1 MNFNTDEEKQALKNS
16 LLNTENLNET
26 LECLEH
32 VLIHRTPFALYV
44 ATADRADCI
53 WIFDPDTVYE
63 MVGGKDKYDSV
74 RSEMLVTEEDQAMGV
89 IFFIFKKIGPL
100 YSIRLD
106 IDVIDEIIND
116 IYETLSD

>member
-44 ATADRADCI
+44 ATADRADCM

-63 MVGGKDKYDSV
+63 MVGGIDKYTSV
-74 RSEMLVTEEDQAMGV
+74 YDEMFPTDEDKSVGV
-89 IFFIFKKIGPL
+89 VFFILKKVGPL
-100 YSIRLD
+100 YSIRLS
-106 IDVIDEIIND
+106 IEIIEE
-116 IYETLSD
+116 IIEELYENL